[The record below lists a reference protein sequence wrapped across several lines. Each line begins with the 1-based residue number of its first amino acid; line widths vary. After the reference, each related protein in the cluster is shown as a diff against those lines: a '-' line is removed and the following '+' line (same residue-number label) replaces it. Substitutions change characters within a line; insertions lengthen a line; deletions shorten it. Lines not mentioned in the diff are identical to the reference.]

1 MRKELK
7 AQIILVLLTA
17 IWGLGFPL
25 TSLALGGIGPYTLV
39 SVRSLL
45 ASLMLII
52 IFRKRISI
60 INWKTIKAGV
70 LIAIALMV
78 GSFLQTGGMLYTTPS
93 KSSFITGFSVIF
105 VPIFM
110 IIIYK
115 KPPTRRMVMSIV
127 ISIIGLILMTYNG
140 DAGINIGD
148 ILTLLCALVFSVQM
162 LLVDKFGSSFD
173 GITLA
178 MVELITMSILATP
191 VAFLQ
196 EGYHIDY
203 TSTSVILC
211 ILVTGL
217 LGSGFAMVM
226 QNKMQPLIN
235 PAHAAV
241 IYLCEPV
248 FGVFFS
254 LFIGDMLSLRAGIG
268 AVLILIAMFIG
279 GQEQG

>member
-1 MRKELK
+1 MKKEFK
-7 AQIILVLLTA
+7 AQIVLVLLTA

-39 SVRSLL
+39 SIRSLL

-52 IFRKRISI
+52 IFRKRIRT
-60 INWKTIKAGV
+60 INWKTIKAGA

-93 KSSFITGFSVIF
+93 KSSFITGFSIIF
-105 VPIFM
+105 VPILM

-115 KPPTRRMVMSIV
+115 KPPTKRIFMSIV
-127 ISIIGLILMTYNG
+127 VSIIGLVLMTYNG

-148 ILTLLCALVFSVQM
+148 ILTLLCALVFSAQV
-162 LLVDKFGSSFD
+162 LLVDKFGGSFD

-191 VAFLQ
+191 VALFQ
-196 EGYHIDY
+196 EGYHVDF
-203 TSTSVILC
+203 TSASVILC
-211 ILVTGL
+211 ILITGI
-217 LGSGFAMVM
+217 LGSGFAMAM
-226 QNKMQPLIN
+226 QNKMQPLLN
-235 PAHAAV
+235 PSHAAV

-254 LFIGDMLSLRAGIG
+254 LFIGDVLSLRAGIG
-268 AVLILIAMFIG
+268 AILILVAMFIG
-279 GQEQG
+279 GQEQS